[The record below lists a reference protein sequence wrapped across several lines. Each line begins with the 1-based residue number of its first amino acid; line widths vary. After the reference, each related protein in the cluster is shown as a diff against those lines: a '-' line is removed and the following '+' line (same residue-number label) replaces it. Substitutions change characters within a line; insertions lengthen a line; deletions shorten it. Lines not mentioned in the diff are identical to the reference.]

1 MDISNERPKILI
13 VEDDFRTAE
22 MLDLALSSR
31 GFDCVIASDGFEA
44 LDKINIGVPDVVLL
58 DICLPGGMNG
68 FEVCSKIKNDFCDY
82 FIPVIVLTAMDDIK
96 SKVYGLDSGAD
107 DYITKPYDILEVVAR
122 IKSMLRIKNLQT
134 ELIAKNKNL
143 EELNQLKDEFLS
155 ICSHDLRNIIMPI
168 MEASSLMKD
177 NILPASNLKF
187 ADIIYRQSKK
197 MVGLLNSLLKSFAS
211 EQGQL
216 VLKPKKLPVRDFIK
230 QFVKDCILLKSVEN
244 VEFKSDIRI
253 DENEW
258 VFDPEK
264 IDEVLTNLVTNS
276 LKFTHAG
283 GVITIVLDKIHTDS
297 GDFIKIGVKDT
308 GDGIPENKLNN
319 IFDKFVTSNSG
330 KNNLGMGLGL
340 SICKSIVEQHGGII
354 WAENNRDRGC
364 TFYFTIPRT
373 EISDVKVEEVSCR

>member
-1 MDISNERPKILI
+1 MDIYNDFPDILI
-13 VEDDFRTAE
+13 VEDDLRTAE

-31 GFDCVIASDGFEA
+31 GFHCSIAYDGFDA
-44 LDKINIGVPDVVLL
+44 LAKINDSIPDVVLL

-68 FEVCSKIKNDFCDY
+68 FEVCSRIKNEFSSY

-122 IKSMLRIKNLQT
+122 IKSMLRIKNLQN
-134 ELIAKNKNL
+134 ELIVKNKNL

-187 ADIIYRQSKK
+187 ADIIHRQSKK

-216 VLKPKKLPVRDFIK
+216 VLKPKKLAVQDFVK
-230 QFVKDCILLKSVEN
+230 QYVKDCILLRSVEN
-244 VEFKSDIRI
+244 VEIKYELRVKDK
-253 DENEW
+253 EW
-258 VFDPEK
+258 VLDPEK
-264 IDEVLTNLVTNS
+264 IDEVLTNLVANS
-276 LKFTHAG
+276 LKFIHSEGT
-283 GVITIVLDKIHTDS
+283 ITIILDKIFTDY
-297 GDFIKIGVKDT
+297 GEFIRIGVKDT
-308 GDGIPENKLNN
+308 GEGIPDNKLQN
-319 IFDKFVTSNSG
+319 IFNKFVTANTG

-340 SICKSIVEQHGGII
+340 SICKAIVEKHGGNI
-354 WAENNRDRGC
+354 WAENNVDGGC
-364 TFYFTIPRT
+364 TFYFTIPRI
-373 EISDVKVEEVSCR
+373 EISDLEEIPCN